1 MSAQVH
7 PPDTALFAFSH
18 GRLDEAGAAAV
29 ARHLDTCSDCR
40 SKVTILSGGSGTEE
54 MPAAL
59 HGSAA
64 TVPAAVLPAVPPLPA
79 IPGYRVDRLLGEGGM
94 GEVYLA
100 HNLDL
105 DRPEVLKVVR
115 PALLR
120 TPQALERFQQEVRNA
135 AKLHHANI
143 VTAYSLVRAGGV
155 VAFAMEYV
163 PGKDLAAVVKAK
175 GPLPVSHACYYAR
188 QAALGLQHA
197 HESGM
202 IHRDVKPHNLMLAKH
217 GKKHVVK
224 VLDFGLAKMTGGPDA
239 NGLTAAGQML
249 GTPDYVAP
257 EQTVDAAKADIRSD
271 VYSLGCT
278 LYYLLVGKAP
288 FAGSSMYVV
297 LEAHQKTD
305 ATPVHVVRPDVPQGL
320 SAVVARMMAKDP
332 AQRYDTPGQVAAALL
347 SYVKAAS
354 ESIAVDLAA
363 VRQMLPPAKTAPP
376 LPPPVP
382 RKPSKHR
389 VPLGWPIGLAA
400 GGLVLLALAVLFG
413 VVVMRELSGGVIELD
428 RLPRNA
434 VVQIDG
440 VEVPVEWGDDVPT
453 VRVREDGTYILRV
466 VVYGEERHLEKVFVT
481 SGNSPVRVTV
491 PPAPVIAPP
500 PGGPELPG
508 PPGGPGPG

>member
-1 MSAQVH
+1 VFAHTH
-7 PPDTALFAFSH
+7 PPDAALSAYST
-18 GRLDEAGAAAV
+18 GQLDEAGATAV
-29 ARHLDTCSDCR
+29 ARHLDTCIDCR
-40 SKVTILSGGSGTEE
+40 SKVTIFSGGSGTEE

-59 HGSAA
+59 Q
-64 TVPAAVLPAVPPLPA
+64 TPVPITPALPA

-120 TPQALERFQQEVRNA
+120 TPQALERFQQETRSA

-143 VTAYSLVRAGGV
+143 VTAYSLVRTGGV

-197 HESGM
+197 HENGM

-224 VLDFGLAKMTGGPDA
+224 ILDFGLAKMTAGGTGA
-239 NGLTAAGQML
+239 NGLTASGQMM

-257 EQTVDAAKADIRSD
+257 EQTVDAARADIRSD

-278 LYYLLVGKAP
+278 LYYLLTGKPP

-297 LEAHQKTD
+297 LEAHQTKE
-305 ATPVHVVRPDVPQGL
+305 ATPVHVVRPEVPQGL

-332 AQRYDTPGQVAAALL
+332 AQRYATPGQVAAALL
-347 SYVKAAS
+347 PYVKSAS
-354 ESIAVDLAA
+354 ESLAVDLAT
-363 VRQMLPPAKTAPP
+363 VRQMLPPAKPARRPEPDQRGPERT
-376 LPPPVP
+376 
-382 RKPSKHR
+382 RR
-389 VPLGWPIGLAA
+389 VPIGWLVGLAA
-400 GGLVLLALAVLFG
+400 GGLVLLAAAAVAAVL
-413 VVVMRELSGGVIELD
+413 VMRGWSGG
-428 RLPRNA
+428 
-434 VVQIDG
+434 
-440 VEVPVEWGDDVPT
+440 
-453 VRVREDGTYILRV
+453 
-466 VVYGEERHLEKVFVT
+466 T
-481 SGNSPVRVTV
+481 SENSPVRA
-491 PPAPVIAPP
+491 PPTPEANPVEP
-500 PGGPELPG
+500 PGGP
-508 PPGGPGPG
+508 PGPGDPGGVQGPGGEVPGPGGGGVPGPGGAVSGPSGPE